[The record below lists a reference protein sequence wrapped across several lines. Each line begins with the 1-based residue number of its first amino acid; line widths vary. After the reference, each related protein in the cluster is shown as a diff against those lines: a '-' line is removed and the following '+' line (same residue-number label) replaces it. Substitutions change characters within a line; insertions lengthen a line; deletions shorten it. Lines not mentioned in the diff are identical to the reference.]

1 MSETFFIKKIAVLGA
16 GVMGAQIAGLAVSA
30 GIETRL
36 YDLNSDLVKKAIIN
50 LGSLRP
56 DPLGTKQIA
65 SSILPRTYDEHIQEL
80 SDCDLIIEAIGERLD
95 WKESLYQRVTPYL
108 NSKTIFVTNTSGL
121 SINTLSLF
129 LPDKYRKRFCG
140 VHFFNP
146 PRYMHLAELIPSSYT
161 APEILDHLETWLTS
175 RLGKGVVRAKD
186 TPNFIANRIGVFS
199 LLATLYHANHYGLG
213 LDEVDA
219 LTGPFIGRP
228 TSATCRTMDV
238 VGLDTLQHVVHT
250 MQTELTDDPWHSV
263 FTLPE
268 WMTTMIKEGHL
279 GQKTGQGIYRKSGKQ
294 IDVFDPVSGTYRTAQ
309 GVVHDD
315 VKRIFALPS
324 LDKQMDAL
332 FQSTN
337 KQALFLASCF
347 RDLFHYCAF
356 HLGSIA
362 ETVQAVDLAMQWGF
376 GWKNGPFDTWQS
388 SGIPLINKY
397 LIQAIDEGTSLSSV
411 ELPRWLINLP
421 DFYDHGKAYSA
432 VSNQY
437 ESPSLLPVY
446 KAQRVKKLISTPI
459 YENEGVT
466 LSHLED
472 DIAVLSFKS
481 KANTIGQSVLD
492 GLNEALS
499 IAEKKLQGMIIY
511 QRNEMNFS
519 SGADLRGV
527 LTLIQTNQMKALE
540 AMVKNFQDTN
550 MRFKYSSLPVVAA
563 LRGRALGGGCELIM
577 HCDDVVAA
585 FESYP
590 GLVEIGVGLIPAGG
604 GSKELAMRAAFSA
617 RSTGELPHHVQGYFE
632 TVAKGTVANS
642 APHAKF
648 LGFLK
653 EETPVLMHTEE
664 ILYGAV
670 SLIKTKQALNYTPP
684 LKQLFPVAGREGH
697 AQLQVGLINWL
708 EGGYISQHDYVLA
721 NELAG
726 VLCGGDVYQGQ
737 LVDENYILKLE
748 REAFMRLAETPLTQ
762 NRIAYLLE
770 TGKPLRN

>member
-16 GVMGAQIAGLAVSA
+16 GVMGAQIAGLTASA

-36 YDLNSDLVKKAIIN
+36 FDLNSELVKKAITH

-56 DPLGTKQIA
+56 DPIGTKETA
-65 SSILPRTYDEHIQEL
+65 LSILPRNYDDHIKEL
-80 SDCDLIIEAIGERLD
+80 SECDLIIEAIGERLD
-95 WKESLYQRVTPYL
+95 WKESLYQRITPHL
-108 NSKTIFVTNTSGL
+108 NSKTILVTNTSGL

-161 APEILDHLETWLTS
+161 TPEILDHLETWLTS

-199 LLATLYHANHYGLG
+199 LLATLYHAHHYGLG

-219 LTGPFIGRP
+219 LTGPLIGRP
-228 TSATCRTMDV
+228 KSATCRTMDV

-263 FTLPE
+263 FILPE
-268 WMTTMIKEGHL
+268 WMKKMIAEGHL
-279 GQKTGQGIYRKSGKQ
+279 GQKSGQGIYRKSGKQ
-294 IDVFDPVSGTYRTAQ
+294 IDVFDPASGTYRLAS
-309 GVVHDD
+309 GIVHDE
-315 VKRIFALPS
+315 VKRIFKLPS
-324 LDKQMDAL
+324 FDKKMDAL
-332 FQSTN
+332 FNSKD

-362 ETVQAVDLAMQWGF
+362 DNVRAVDLAMAWGF
-376 GWKNGPFDTWQS
+376 GWENGPFETWQL
-388 SGIPLINKY
+388 SGIELINKY
-397 LIQAIDEGTSLSSV
+397 LIQSIEEGTSLSSV

-421 DFYDHGKAYSA
+421 DFYDHDKAYSA
-432 VSNQY
+432 ALNQY
-437 ESPSLLPVY
+437 EASSPLPVY
-446 KAQRVKKLISTPI
+446 KAQRVKNQCSNIF

-466 LSHLED
+466 LSQLED

-492 GLNEALS
+492 GINEALS
-499 IAEKKLQGMIIY
+499 IAEKKSQGLIVY
-511 QRNEMNFS
+511 QNDASNFS

-527 LTLIQTNQMKALE
+527 LTLIQSNQMTALE

-550 MRFKYSSLPVVAA
+550 MRLKYSALPVVAA

-577 HCDDVVAA
+577 HCDAVVAA

-590 GLVEIGVGLIPAGG
+590 GLVEVGVGLIPAGG
-604 GSKELAMRAAFSA
+604 GSKEFALRAAQSA
-617 RSTGELPHHVQGYFE
+617 NRPGDLSPHVQAYFE
-632 TVAKGTVANS
+632 TIAKGTVASS
-642 APHAKF
+642 APNAKC

-653 EETPVLMHTEE
+653 KDTPVLMHSEE
-664 ILYGAV
+664 VLYGA
-670 SLIKTKQALNYTPP
+670 SSMIKTMQALNYTPP
-684 LKQLFPVAGREGH
+684 LKQVFPVAGREGR
-697 AQLQVGLINWL
+697 AQLQTGLINWL
-708 EGGYISQHDYVLA
+708 EGGYISQHDYMLA
-721 NELAG
+721 CELAG

-737 LVDENYILKLE
+737 LVDEAFVLKLE
-748 REAFMRLAETPLTQ
+748 REAFMRMAETPLTQ
-762 NRIAYLLE
+762 QRIAYILE

>member
-347 RDLFHYCAF
+347 RDLFHY
-356 HLGSIA
+356 
-362 ETVQAVDLAMQWGF
+362 
-376 GWKNGPFDTWQS
+376 
-388 SGIPLINKY
+388 
-397 LIQAIDEGTSLSSV
+397 
-411 ELPRWLINLP
+411 
-421 DFYDHGKAYSA
+421 
-432 VSNQY
+432 
-437 ESPSLLPVY
+437 
-446 KAQRVKKLISTPI
+446 
-459 YENEGVT
+459 
-466 LSHLED
+466 
-472 DIAVLSFKS
+472 
-481 KANTIGQSVLD
+481 
-492 GLNEALS
+492 
-499 IAEKKLQGMIIY
+499 
-511 QRNEMNFS
+511 
-519 SGADLRGV
+519 
-527 LTLIQTNQMKALE
+527 
-540 AMVKNFQDTN
+540 
-550 MRFKYSSLPVVAA
+550 
-563 LRGRALGGGCELIM
+563 
-577 HCDDVVAA
+577 
-585 FESYP
+585 
-590 GLVEIGVGLIPAGG
+590 
-604 GSKELAMRAAFSA
+604 
-617 RSTGELPHHVQGYFE
+617 
-632 TVAKGTVANS
+632 
-642 APHAKF
+642 
-648 LGFLK
+648 
-653 EETPVLMHTEE
+653 
-664 ILYGAV
+664 
-670 SLIKTKQALNYTPP
+670 
-684 LKQLFPVAGREGH
+684 
-697 AQLQVGLINWL
+697 
-708 EGGYISQHDYVLA
+708 
-721 NELAG
+721 
-726 VLCGGDVYQGQ
+726 
-737 LVDENYILKLE
+737 
-748 REAFMRLAETPLTQ
+748 
-762 NRIAYLLE
+762 
-770 TGKPLRN
+770 